1 MTALPLLMTRYAD
14 QLPLVAAPGSAE
26 GAVGPTEAARYLYG
40 AAIVLVLL
48 YAPDGLHGLAR
59 RSRDR
64 LRRRR
69 TPTPTRLPP
78 FPRPRRYRGRS
89 TQGAHPVNTGHTR
102 RPRIRAASA
111 VLAGTLALL
120 LAATG
125 CSSKAEGGD
134 KGDAADGVRTG
145 PGVDDDTIRLGAL
158 TDLTGPYATLG
169 KSIVQAQQMWAD
181 ETNAKGGIC
190 DRDVEIVVKDH
201 GYDVQKAVTAYAD
214 IAPDVVAL
222 PQVIG
227 SPVVAAL
234 LDDIERD
241 KMLTFPQAWAASLLG
256 KDAVQVLGT
265 TYDVDM
271 IAAVDFLT
279 RAKGLKKGDT
289 IGHVYFEGDYGA
301 NALEGS
307 TWAAER
313 AGMKVAGQKIQATDT
328 DLSAQVSALRK
339 EGVKA
344 VLISAGPAQTAS
356 LVGVAASRGLKVPV
370 VSNAPGFAP
379 QLMETRGR
387 ARPRRHAER
396 GQRGA
401 RGQLRAARGEGH
413 GGGVQEEV
421 PGLARRL
428 RRAVRLQRR
437 EAHRR
442 GPREGVRGGR
452 PDPGGRRQGAPLAV
466 GRRHRARHTAG
477 LLRREPSREH
487 RDLRAQAGREGGRR
501 RGERRGRPYRP
512 RRRGVPLRPLR
523 HR

>member
-1 MTALPLLMTRYAD
+1 MTTR
-14 QLPLVAAPGSAE
+14 
-26 GAVGPTEAARYLYG
+26 
-40 AAIVLVLL
+40 
-48 YAPDGLHGLAR
+48 
-59 RSRDR
+59 
-64 LRRRR
+64 
-69 TPTPTRLPP
+69 
-78 FPRPRRYRGRS
+78 
-89 TQGAHPVNTGHTR
+89 HTR
-102 RPRIRAASA
+102 RPRARAAGA

-120 LAATG
+120 LASTG
-125 CSSKAEGGD
+125 CSSKAEGDG

-190 DRDVEIVVKDH
+190 DRKVEIVVKDH

-227 SPVVAAL
+227 PGGGRPAGRHRAGHDAHL
-234 LDDIERD
+234 PAGLGG
-241 KMLTFPQAWAASLLG
+241 PLLG

-279 RAKGLKKGDT
+279 RTKGLKKGDT

-370 VSNAPGFAP
+370 VSSAPGFAP
-379 QLMETRGR
+379 QLMETPAGPALAALLNVVSAAPAVSSELPGVKTMVASYKKKYPDSPVDSGVLSGYNAAELIGQDLAKACEAGGLTREDVVKAHRSQSNADTGLGTPQDFSDMN
-387 ARPRRHAER
+387 RPASTETYVLKPD
-396 GQRGA
+396 A
-401 RGQLRAARGEGH
+401 KAV
-413 GGGVQEEV
+413 GGVVNAED
-421 PGLARRL
+421 A
-428 RRAVRLQRR
+428 
-437 EAHRR
+437 
-442 GPREGVRGGR
+442 
-452 PDPGGRRQGAPLAV
+452 
-466 GRRHRARHTAG
+466 HTAPG
-477 LLRREPSREH
+477 VEEYLSSR
-487 RDLRAQAGREGGRR
+487 
-501 RGERRGRPYRP
+501 
-512 RRRGVPLRPLR
+512 
-523 HR
+523 

>member
-1 MTALPLLMTRYAD
+1 MNTTHRTR
-14 QLPLVAAPGSAE
+14 
-26 GAVGPTEAARYLYG
+26 
-40 AAIVLVLL
+40 
-48 YAPDGLHGLAR
+48 
-59 RSRDR
+59 RDR
-64 LRRRR
+64 HR
-69 TPTPTRLPP
+69 T
-78 FPRPRRYRGRS
+78 
-89 TQGAHPVNTGHTR
+89 TGT
-102 RPRIRAASA
+102 
-111 VLAGTLALL
+111 VLAGALALL

-125 CSSKAEGGD
+125 CSSKADDGHKGGE
-134 KGDAADGVRTG
+134 AADGVRTG
-145 PGVDDDTIRLGAL
+145 PGVGADTIRLGAL

-190 DRDVEIVVKDH
+190 DRKVEIVVKDH

-256 KDAVQVLGT
+256 KDAIQVLGT

-271 IAAVDFLT
+271 IAAVEFLT

-307 TWAAER
+307 TWAAEK
-313 AGMKVAGQKIQATDT
+313 AGLKVTGQKIKATDT
-328 DLSAQVSALRK
+328 DLSAQVSALRE

-370 VSNAPGFAP
+370 VSSAPGFAP
-379 QLMETRGR
+379 QLMKTPAAPALAAMLNIVSAAPAVSSDLPGVKNMVASYRKKYPDSPVDSGVLSGYNAAQLMGADLKKACEAGGLTREDVVKAHRAQTNADTGLGTAQNFSDVDRPASVETYVLK
-387 ARPRRHAER
+387 PDAE
-396 GQRGA
+396 A
-401 RGQLRAARGEGH
+401 V
-413 GGGVQEEV
+413 GGVVNAED
-421 PGLARRL
+421 A
-428 RRAVRLQRR
+428 
-437 EAHRR
+437 
-442 GPREGVRGGR
+442 
-452 PDPGGRRQGAPLAV
+452 
-466 GRRHRARHTAG
+466 HTA
-477 LLRREPSREH
+477 P
-487 RDLRAQAGREGGRR
+487 
-501 RGERRGRPYRP
+501 
-512 RRRGVPLRPLR
+512 GVEEYLSAR
-523 HR
+523 